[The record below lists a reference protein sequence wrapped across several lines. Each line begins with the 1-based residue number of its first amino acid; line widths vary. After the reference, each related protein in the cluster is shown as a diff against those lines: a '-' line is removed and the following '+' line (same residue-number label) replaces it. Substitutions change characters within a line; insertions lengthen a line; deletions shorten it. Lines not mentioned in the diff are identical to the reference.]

1 MKVPQKAWRN
11 CLGEVANSNA
21 EEKGVSI
28 CTIISD
34 DDSNGRSKAQHVENG
49 GLLPVNVEE
58 PTFLADPS
66 HRKWVFAR
74 AIYNL
79 ANAPVKTS
87 NVTKGLAAHL
97 KNCYGACVKHYQHL
111 SAEELSIKVYNILEH
126 VCGCHDMCD
135 ESWCYDK
142 KAIQLNVPYNPPADH
157 RIDKNKDP

>member
-1 MKVPQKAWRN
+1 MENLKQHCCVKNYEGTSKGMEATALVKMLIRMP
-11 CLGEVANSNA
+11 

-34 DDSNGRSKAQHVENG
+34 DDPNGQAKVQHVENG

-58 PTFLADPS
+58 LTFYVDPS
-66 HRKWVFAR
+66 HRKRVFAR

-97 KNCYGACVKHYQHL
+97 KNDYGACVKHYRHL
-111 SAEELSIKVYNILEH
+111 SAQELSIKAYNILEH
-126 VCGCHDMCD
+126 VCGFHDMGN

-142 KAIQLNVPYNPPADH
+142 KAI
-157 RIDKNKDP
+157 